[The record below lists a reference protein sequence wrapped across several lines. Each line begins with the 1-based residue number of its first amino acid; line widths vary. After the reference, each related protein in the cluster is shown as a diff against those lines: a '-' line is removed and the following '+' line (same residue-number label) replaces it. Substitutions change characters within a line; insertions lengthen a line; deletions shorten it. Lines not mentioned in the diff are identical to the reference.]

1 MSFFKDLD
9 LRKLPMQLLVASI
22 ITLSVSAIG
31 MVELFGGRFVITGLF
46 TMAQILF
53 LGPTAFFA
61 YRAAQEAPEGKK
73 WQGMIKALLLGVGV
87 GLVMVVFV
95 WLAQN
100 LDVRSIFINIS
111 PRLINILTF
120 EHAGGAT
127 TLFIALVLSALAGG
141 ALALVPD
148 KLRNALLVGAGV
160 TLLVGLLS
168 EILAE
173 RLRSLFG
180 SQLSSAI
187 IASKALQ
194 VVPAAVL
201 FLLVAGI
208 SYMRQSGRIGKVGPT
223 LKPSQTKIVRTAL
236 ISLLLLVLPMLLGS
250 YLTEVTNNIGLFFLM
265 GLGLNIVVGLA
276 GLLDLGYVAFFAIG
290 AYTMA
295 ALSSTGHLGLAG
307 ISFWVALPI
316 CVAVAAMAGF
326 ILGMPVLRMRG
337 DYLAIVTLGFGEI
350 IRILALS
357 DLMKPY
363 IGGAQGILNIPKP
376 MVGELALIRPEQMYY
391 VILIGVAI
399 AMFMSTRVRDSQIG
413 RRWMAMRE
421 DEDVAEA
428 MGINLV
434 NTKLL
439 AFTIGAGFSGLA
451 GAIFASKLGSIFPH
465 SFNLL
470 ISINVLSLIIVG
482 GLGSIPGTLVG
493 AIILVGLPELLR
505 EFAEFRWLA
514 YGVLLVTMML
524 NRPEG
529 FIPSEVI
536 KRELH
541 AGDEAEQAG

>member
-1 MSFFKDLD
+1 MNLLSALD
-9 LRKLPMQLLVASI
+9 PRKTFMKWLIASLV
-22 ITLSVSAIG
+22 TVSVSAIG
-31 MVELFGGRFVITGLF
+31 LVELFGGRYVIEGLF

-53 LGPTAFFA
+53 LGPTALFA
-61 YRAAQEAPEGKK
+61 YQAVQDTPSGKR
-73 WQGMIKALLLGVGV
+73 WLGIIKALLIGIGV
-87 GLVMVVFV
+87 GLVMLGLV

-100 LDVRSIFINIS
+100 MDVRSIFINVSPKLIS
-111 PRLINILTF
+111 VLTF
-120 EHAGGAT
+120 ENHPT
-127 TLFIALVLSALAGG
+127 TLLLALIGASLAG
-141 ALALVPD
+141 ALLALVPA
-148 KLRNALLVGAGV
+148 KLRSAMLLGGGI
-160 TLLVGLLS
+160 TILLGLLS
-168 EILAE
+168 EIFSE
-173 RLRSLFG
+173 RLRALFSSG
-180 SQLSSAI
+180 LSSAI
-187 IASKALQ
+187 FSSKALRL
-194 VVPAAVL
+194 VPGVL
-201 FLLVAGI
+201 LFVLI
-208 SYMRQSGRIGKVGPT
+208 STINYLRQSGRIGSIGP
-223 LKPSQTKIVRTAL
+223 KIPASRAKLVRTVL
-236 ISLLLLVLPMLLGS
+236 TSLLLLVLPMLLGS
-250 YLTEVTNNIGLFFLM
+250 YLTEVTNNIGLYFLM

-295 ALSSTGHLGLAG
+295 VLTSTGALGLFQLP
-307 ISFWVALPI
+307 FWVALPI
-316 CVAVAAMAGF
+316 CVVVAASAGF
-326 ILGMPVLRMRG
+326 ILGVPVLRMRG

-357 DLMKPY
+357 DLMKPF

-376 MVGELALIRPEQMYY
+376 LIGDTALIRPEQMYY
-391 VILIGVAI
+391 VILIGVAV
-399 AMFMSTRVRDSQIG
+399 AMFMSSRVRDSQIG

-434 NTKLL
+434 ATKLL

-482 GLGSIPGTLVG
+482 GLGSIPGTLAG
-493 AIILVGLPELLR
+493 AIILVGMPELLR

-529 FIPSEVI
+529 FIPSETLR
-536 KRELH
+536 RELRS
-541 AGDEAEQAG
+541 GDEVENAS

>member
-1 MSFFKDLD
+1 MSFLTDLD
-9 LRKLPMQLLVASI
+9 LRKTAMKWLVASL

-31 MVELFGGRFVITGLF
+31 MVELFGERFVITGLF

-53 LGPTAFFA
+53 LGPTAAFA
-61 YRAAQEAPEGKK
+61 YRAVQETPQAKRWLGLL
-73 WQGMIKALLLGVGV
+73 KALLIGLGV
-87 GLVMVVFV
+87 GLVMVALV

-100 LDVRSIFINIS
+100 MDVRSVFINVS
-111 PRLINILTF
+111 PKLINILTF
-120 EHAGGAT
+120 SGSGSLTLLLALTGAG
-127 TLFIALVLSALAGG
+127 LAGG
-141 ALALVPD
+141 ALALVPTNV
-148 KLRNALLVGAGV
+148 RTALLAGGGLTV
-160 TLLVGLLS
+160 LIGLLS
-168 EILAE
+168 EILSE
-173 RLRSLFG
+173 RLRTLFS

-187 IASKALQ
+187 FASKALQ
-194 VVPAAVL
+194 LVPAIVL
-201 FLLVAGI
+201 FVLITAFVYLRSA
-208 SYMRQSGRIGKVGPT
+208 GRIKPVGIRLPAGRET
-223 LKPSQTKIVRTAL
+223 LVRTAL
-236 ISLLLLVLPMLLGS
+236 ISGFLLVLPMLLGS
-250 YLTEVTNNIGLFFLM
+250 YLTEVTNNIGLYFLM

-295 ALSSTGHLGLAG
+295 ALTSTGSLGLAG
-307 ISFWVALPI
+307 LSFWVALPI
-316 CVAVAAMAGF
+316 CVAVAATAGF

-376 MVGELALIRPEQMYY
+376 MVGELALIRPEHMYY
-391 VILIGVAI
+391 VILIGVAV
-399 AMFMSTRVRDSQIG
+399 AMFMSIRVRESQIG

-434 NTKLL
+434 STKLL

-514 YGVLLVTMML
+514 YGVLLVVMML

-529 FIPSEVI
+529 FIPSESI
-536 KRELH
+536 RRELH
-541 AGDEAEQAG
+541 SGDEAEQAG

>member
-1 MSFFKDLD
+1 MSLVNNLD
-9 LRKLPMQLLVASI
+9 LRKTAMKWLVASL

-31 MVELFGGRFVITGLF
+31 MVELFGERFVITGLF
-46 TMAQILF
+46 TMAQVLF
-53 LGPTAFFA
+53 LGPTAVFA
-61 YRAAQEAPEGKK
+61 YRAVQETPEAQK
-73 WQGMIKALLLGVGV
+73 WLGLLKAALIGLGV
-87 GLVMVVFV
+87 GLVMLLLV

-100 LDVRSIFINIS
+100 LDVRSVFINIS
-111 PRLINILTF
+111 PKLINILTF
-120 EHAGGAT
+120 NGAGNLALLLGLVGA
-127 TLFIALVLSALAGG
+127 ALAGG
-141 ALALVPD
+141 TLALVPTSV
-148 KLRNALLVGAGV
+148 RTALLAGGGLTV
-160 TLLVGLLS
+160 LIGLLS
-168 EILAE
+168 EILSE
-173 RLRSLFG
+173 RLRSFFG
-180 SQLSSAI
+180 SQLSGAI
-187 IASKALQ
+187 FASKALQ
-194 VVPAAVL
+194 LVPAIVL
-201 FLLVAGI
+201 FVLITAFVYFR
-208 SYMRQSGRIGKVGPT
+208 SSGRI
-223 LKPSQTKIVRTAL
+223 KPMKIRLPAGRENLVRTAL
-236 ISLLLLVLPMLLGS
+236 LSGFLLVLPTLLGS

-295 ALSSTGHLGLAG
+295 ALTSTGPLGLADM
-307 ISFWVALPI
+307 SFWVALPI
-316 CVAVAAMAGF
+316 CVAVAATAGF

-376 MVGELALIRPEQMYY
+376 MLGDMVFIRPEQMYY
-391 VILIGVAI
+391 VILIGVAV
-399 AMFMSTRVRDSQIG
+399 AMFMSVRVRESQIG

-434 NTKLL
+434 STKLL

-524 NRPEG
+524 SRPEG
-529 FIPSEVI
+529 FIPSETI

>member
-1 MSFFKDLD
+1 MDFFKTLD
-9 LRKLPMQLLVASI
+9 LRKTLMQALVASAI
-22 ITLSVSAIG
+22 ALSVSAIG
-31 MVELFGGRFVITGLF
+31 MVDLFGARYLIAGLV
-46 TMAQILF
+46 TVGEVLF
-53 LGPTAFFA
+53 LGPALMFA
-61 YRAAQEAPEGKK
+61 YNTVQQTDKPK
-73 WQGMIKALLLGVGV
+73 WLALLQALILGAVVGA
-87 GLVMVVFV
+87 LMWIFV

-100 LDVRSIFINIS
+100 LDVRSVFINVS
-111 PRLINILTF
+111 PSLIRVLTF
-120 EHAGGAT
+120 EKETGGAT
-127 TLFIALVLSALAGG
+127 TLFLANVG
-141 ALALVPD
+141 A
-148 KLRNALLVGAGV
+148 ALLGGLIAILPKQLRSSLLYGAGI
-160 TLLVGLLS
+160 TALVGLLS
-168 EILAE
+168 EIMSD
-173 RLRSLFG
+173 RIRSLI
-180 SQLSSAI
+180 SSEASNLVF
-187 IASKALQ
+187 ASKALLPR
-194 VVPAAVL
+194 PALIL
-201 FLLVAGI
+201 FLVVAVF
-208 SYMRQSGRIGKVGPT
+208 YYLRTTNR
-223 LKPSQTKIVRTAL
+223 LPSFKTQAKSTPARIVRTV
-236 ISLLLLVLPMLLGS
+236 LLSAVLLYLPMFLGS

-295 ALSSTGHLGLAG
+295 VLTSTGDLGLAG
-307 ISFWVALPI
+307 MSFWAALPI
-316 CVAVAAMAGF
+316 CVAVAGVAGF
-326 ILGMPVLRMRG
+326 ILGVPVLRMRG

-357 DLMKPY
+357 DLLKPY

-376 MVGELALIRPEQMYY
+376 QVGDLALIKPEHLYY
-391 VILIGVAI
+391 VVLGAVLIAVFI
-399 AMFMSTRVRDSQIG
+399 STRVRESQIG
-413 RRWMAMRE
+413 RRWMALRE

-434 NTKLL
+434 STKLL
-439 AFTIGAGFSGLA
+439 AFSIGAAFSGLA

-514 YGVLLVTMML
+514 YGVLLVMMML

-529 FIPSEVI
+529 FIPSEAI

-541 AGDEAEQAG
+541 SEEVEAAP

>member
-1 MSFFKDLD
+1 MSFLTDLD
-9 LRKLPMQLLVASI
+9 LRKTAMKWLVASL

-31 MVELFGGRFVITGLF
+31 MVELFGERFVITGLF

-53 LGPTAFFA
+53 LGPTAAFA
-61 YRAAQEAPEGKK
+61 YRAVQETPQAKK
-73 WQGMIKALLLGVGV
+73 WLGLLKALLIGLGV
-87 GLVMVVFV
+87 GLVMVALV

-100 LDVRSIFINIS
+100 MDVRSVFINVS
-111 PRLINILTF
+111 PKLINILTF
-120 EHAGGAT
+120 SGSGSLTLLLALTGAG
-127 TLFIALVLSALAGG
+127 LAGG
-141 ALALVPD
+141 VLALVPTNV
-148 KLRNALLVGAGV
+148 RTALLAGGGLTV
-160 TLLVGLLS
+160 LIGLLS
-168 EILAE
+168 EILSE
-173 RLRSLFG
+173 RLRTLFS

-187 IASKALQ
+187 FASKALQ
-194 VVPAAVL
+194 LVPAIVL
-201 FLLVAGI
+201 FVLITAFVYLR
-208 SYMRQSGRIGKVGPT
+208 STGRIKPVGIRLPAGRET
-223 LKPSQTKIVRTAL
+223 LVRTVL
-236 ISLLLLVLPMLLGS
+236 ISGFLLVLPMLLGS

-295 ALSSTGHLGLAG
+295 ALTSTGSLGLAG
-307 ISFWVALPI
+307 LSFWVALPI
-316 CVAVAAMAGF
+316 CVAVAATAGF

-376 MVGELALIRPEQMYY
+376 MVGELALIRPEHMYY
-391 VILIGVAI
+391 VILIGVAV
-399 AMFMSTRVRDSQIG
+399 AMFMSIRVRESQIG

-434 NTKLL
+434 STKLL

-514 YGVLLVTMML
+514 YGVLLVVMML

-529 FIPSEVI
+529 FIPSESI
-536 KRELH
+536 RRELH
-541 AGDEAEQAG
+541 SGDEAEQAG

>member
-1 MSFFKDLD
+1 MSLLTDLD
-9 LRKLPMQLLVASI
+9 LRKTAMKWLVASL

-31 MVELFGGRFVITGLF
+31 MVELFGERFVITGLF

-53 LGPTAFFA
+53 LGPTAVFA
-61 YRAAQEAPEGKK
+61 YRAVQETPQAKQ
-73 WQGMIKALLLGVGV
+73 WLGMLKALLIGLGVG
-87 GLVMVVFV
+87 LAMVALV

-100 LDVRSIFINIS
+100 MDVRSVFINVS
-111 PRLINILTF
+111 PKLINILTF
-120 EHAGGAT
+120 SGSGSLTLLLALTGAG
-127 TLFIALVLSALAGG
+127 LAGG
-141 ALALVPD
+141 ALALMPAN
-148 KLRNALLVGAGV
+148 LRTALLAGGGLTV
-160 TLLVGLLS
+160 LIGLLS
-168 EILAE
+168 EILSE
-173 RLRSLFG
+173 RLRALFS

-187 IASKALQ
+187 FASKALQ
-194 VVPAAVL
+194 LVPAIVL
-201 FLLVAGI
+201 FVLITAFVYLRSI
-208 SYMRQSGRIGKVGPT
+208 GRIKPVGIRLPAGRES
-223 LKPSQTKIVRTAL
+223 LVRTAL
-236 ISLLLLVLPMLLGS
+236 ISGLLLVLPMLLGS

-295 ALSSTGHLGLAG
+295 ALTSTGSLGLAG
-307 ISFWVALPI
+307 LSFWVALPI
-316 CVAVAAMAGF
+316 CVAVAATAGF

-376 MVGELALIRPEQMYY
+376 MVGELALIRPEHMYY
-391 VILIGVAI
+391 VILIGVAV
-399 AMFMSTRVRDSQIG
+399 AMFMSIRVRESQIG

-434 NTKLL
+434 STKLL

-482 GLGSIPGTLVG
+482 GLGSIPGTLAG

-514 YGVLLVTMML
+514 YGVLLVVMML

-529 FIPSEVI
+529 FIPSETI
-536 KRELH
+536 RRELH
-541 AGDEAEQAG
+541 SGDEAEQAG